1 MNEQNFGGARA
12 SVATRGERNSRAGWK
27 RRSVIV
33 AAAVLAGCA
42 TTGPTLGPDSPVAEK
57 ERVVG
62 ERASAR
68 WQAIIRKDFA
78 AAYEYFS
85 PASREVI
92 SAGGF
97 TARMS
102 VFPYRAIKVDKVECE
117 REVCTVNLTL
127 TYDNPQ
133 MKMTN
138 VPTPL
143 QESWVIDREQA
154 WFVFRD

>member
-1 MNEQNFGGARA
+1 M
-12 SVATRGERNSRAGWK
+12 
-27 RRSVIV
+27 IV
-33 AAAVLAGCA
+33 AAAFLAGCA
-42 TTGPTLGPDSPVAEK
+42 TTGPTLGPDSPAAEK
-57 ERVVG
+57 ERVVA

-92 SAGGF
+92 SAQAF
-97 TARMS
+97 TGRMS

-117 REVCTVNLTL
+117 REVCMADLTL
-127 TYDNPQ
+127 TYDHPQ
-133 MKMTN
+133 MNMTN
-138 VPTPL
+138 VPTL
-143 QESWVIDREQA
+143 LKESWIIDRGQA